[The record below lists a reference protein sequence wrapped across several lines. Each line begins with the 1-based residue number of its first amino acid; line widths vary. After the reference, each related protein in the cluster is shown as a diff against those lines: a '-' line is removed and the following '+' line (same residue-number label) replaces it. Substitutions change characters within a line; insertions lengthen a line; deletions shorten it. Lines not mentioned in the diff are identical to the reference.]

1 MAVAA
6 TTNSIRSPRRRMI
19 IWACFVGSMTAVTGV
34 LLLGDSGAPA
44 EFLAARPTLL
54 ASINSHGGV
63 QGSKQ
68 ATGLSPIAPREAPV
82 VAGQWTGIVVHHS
95 STPAGDDVT
104 LDRDHIAAGL
114 SGLGYHF
121 VIGNGQG
128 LADGVIHVGYRW
140 NQQLPGAHVAS
151 ASPAEVRSGIS
162 QMSLSAADAS
172 LFNRHTI
179 GICLVGNGNRRPF
192 TDRQL
197 RELVALVR
205 ELQTQLGIPGSA
217 VYLHSDLS
225 KVESPGKNFPAAEF
239 EAQIRR

>member
-1 MAVAA
+1 
-6 TTNSIRSPRRRMI
+6 
-19 IWACFVGSMTAVTGV
+19 MTAVTGV

-44 EFLAARPTLL
+44 EFLAARPALL
-54 ASINSHGGV
+54 ATINTLNSHGGV
-63 QGSKQ
+63 QGSAQ

-82 VAGQWTGIVVHHS
+82 VAGQWTGIVIHHS

-128 LADGVIHVGYRW
+128 LADGVVHVGYRW

-162 QMSLSAADAS
+162 QTSLSAADAS
-172 LFNRHTI
+172 LFNRRTI

-192 TDRQL
+192 TDRQM

-225 KVESPGKNFPAAEF
+225 KVASPGKHFPAAEF